1 MFSPR
6 RFLVRAMLCRKMKP
20 AGLPAWRHVGIYAY
34 RAGFLARFPTLPRS
48 AIEEHEK
55 LEQLR
60 ALAQGIGI
68 AVLQLDSALP
78 PGVDTPED
86 LQRVRTMIR
95 D

>member
-1 MFSPR
+1 MLSAETRPRCLPDSPPGATSGCTPIA
-6 RFLVRAMLCRKMKP
+6 LA
-20 AGLPAWRHVGIYAY
+20 
-34 RAGFLARFPTLPRS
+34 FLARFPTLPRS

-68 AVLQLDSALP
+68 AVLQLTSALP
-78 PGVDTPED
+78 PGVDTPDD